1 MAVKVREK
9 QPGSGI
15 WWIFIDH
22 QGQRK
27 AKKIGKNKK
36 LALKVAEQI
45 QAKLTLGEF
54 RIDPEEKE
62 IPTFKAYAERWL
74 ELYVKPLRRQ
84 STYERY
90 QQILQRRVFPKIGQM
105 SLDTINRGDIR
116 TLLMSLLAEGLSWAS
131 VCLVRDVISGPMSY
145 AVDEE
150 LIPANPVSGIL
161 KRAVMKRDQDNEID
175 PLTPEEVGVFLDTCR
190 SHYPEYYPFFLCAFR
205 TGMRLGELLAL
216 RWGDVDWRGKF
227 ILVRRSFRR
236 GLTTGTKTGKQ
247 RRVDI
252 SEQLYE
258 ALQDLYLQR
267 KKEALASGSGE
278 VTEVIFH
285 RHGEPMPQN
294 SIRHV
299 FKRVLRKAGL
309 RDIRFHDIRHTYASL
324 LLTAGVS
331 PVYVKEQL
339 GHSSIQM
346 TVDIYGHLIPSS
358 NRDQVN
364 LLDSQPAATYPQ
376 PAEIQKA

>member
-1 MAVKVREK
+1 MGVKVREK
-9 QPGSGI
+9 EPGSGI

-22 QGQRK
+22 QGHRK

-45 QAKLTLGEF
+45 QAKLTLGAF
-54 RIDPEEKE
+54 RIDTEEKE
-62 IPTFKAYAERWL
+62 IPTFQAYAARWL
-74 ELYVKPLRRQ
+74 DLYVKPLRRQ

-90 QQILQRRVFPKIGQM
+90 QQVLQRRVFPKIGRM
-105 SLDTINRGDIR
+105 PLDSITRGDIR
-116 TLLMSLLAEGLSWAS
+116 TLLMGLLAEGLSWAS

-150 LIPANPVSGIL
+150 LIPANPVTGIL
-161 KRAVMKRDQDNEID
+161 KRAIMKRDQDNEID
-175 PLTPEEVGVFLDTCR
+175 PLTQEEVGIFLDTCR
-190 SHYPEYYPFFLCAFR
+190 VHYPEYYPFFLCAFR

-216 RWGDVDWRGKF
+216 RWGDVDWRGRF

-236 GLTTGTKTGKQ
+236 GQTTGTKTGKQ

-267 KKEALASGSGE
+267 KKQALASGLGE

-285 RHGEPMPQN
+285 RHGEPMSQN

-331 PVYVKEQL
+331 PVYVKEQM

-346 TVDIYGHLIPSS
+346 TVDIYGHLIPGSH
-358 NRDQVN
+358 RDQVN
-364 LLDSQPAATYPQ
+364 LLDAQPAATYPQ
-376 PAEIQKA
+376 PAEIKKA